1 MYVSSA
7 TGLQVYDVSAA
18 ATPRHIAQLPLPHFE
33 NEDVDVGRDTVVITN
48 DPSFS
53 TVGAIYLIDVADP
66 ANPVLRSVLPTSQ
79 ETGNG
84 HIANCIQGCDYLYT
98 TGTAEGLAV
107 YDIRDLDAPVFVKTI
122 ALPGEGFTH
131 DVHVDAAGIA
141 WVTGEDGTFGYDVTD
156 PLNPVL
162 QYRSD
167 PSIVNTGGGLPG
179 QDGSG
184 PLDFLHHNMLRTSM
198 VMDDAGEVTQA
209 ETPRHRQRARDHRG
223 GLREADVRGPGLGAD
238 VADHRRASNPD
249 GTVKLELLDM
259 WTTELNELANQT
271 GRSPATGNCSAH
283 WFDESD
289 GLIAQGWYDQGV
301 RFLDVTNP
309 RDIKQV
315 GYYATTGTFWAA
327 YFAPGDRETVYA
339 LDTTSGIDVLKIDR
353 SSSAQRAPDA
363 GHGRG
368 PAPGHAAADAQLTL
382 GLRLP
387 APDLAS
393 GGGVIAAAV
402 ITSANAASR
411 TSSAS
416 GSSGS
421 GSPNTVGPEAIVR
434 MLADA
439 LVSAITGTTGPS
451 WSERAETSRPTSDR
465 VRITN
470 ASGWTTRP
478 RPRSVWSLAALIAMS
493 EAPHSRPAETASAG
507 PLAAAGGE
515 HQRGDASHPPASRAA
530 STSP

>member
-1 MYVSSA
+1 MFVSSA
-7 TGLQVYDVSAA
+7 TGLQVYDVGTA

-66 ANPVLRSVLPTSQ
+66 ANPVLRSVLPTSLQ
-79 ETGNG
+79 TGDG

-107 YDIRDLDAPVFVKTI
+107 YDIRDLDAPAFVKTI
-122 ALPGEGFTH
+122 PLPGEGFTH
-131 DVHVDAAGIA
+131 DVHIDAAGIA
-141 WVTGEDGTFGYDVTD
+141 WMTGEDGTFGFDVTD

-162 QYRSD
+162 EYRSD

-184 PLDFLHHNMLRTSM
+184 PLDFLHHNMLRTSL
-198 VMDDAGEVTQA
+198 VMDDAGQVTNA
-209 ETPRHRQRARDHRG
+209 EM
-223 GLREADVRGPGLGAD
+223 PGTGNVLVITEEDYAKPTCEGQGS
-238 VADHRRASNPD
+238 VQTWRITGTNNPD

-315 GYYATTGTFWAA
+315 AYYATTGTLWAA

-339 LDTTSGIDVLKIDR
+339 LDTTSGVDVLHLDR
-353 SSSAQRAPDA
+353 SAPMRARKMPVTTTDLLRGTRTLTPSSRWGFACP
-363 GHGRG
+363 
-368 PAPGHAAADAQLTL
+368 
-382 GLRLP
+382 LP
-387 APDLAS
+387 
-393 GGGVIAAAV
+393 I
-402 ITSANAASR
+402 
-411 TSSAS
+411 
-416 GSSGS
+416 
-421 GSPNTVGPEAIVR
+421 
-434 MLADA
+434 
-439 LVSAITGTTGPS
+439 
-451 WSERAETSRPTSDR
+451 
-465 VRITN
+465 
-470 ASGWTTRP
+470 
-478 RPRSVWSLAALIAMS
+478 
-493 EAPHSRPAETASAG
+493 
-507 PLAAAGGE
+507 
-515 HQRGDASHPPASRAA
+515 
-530 STSP
+530 